1 MSEDRATLIFR
12 VNGLGLVHNE
22 VISEEE
28 AGEVYRKVERNMS
41 GQRR

>member
-1 MSEDRATLIFR
+1 VAEERAALIFR
-12 VNGLGLVHNE
+12 VNGLGLEHND

-28 AGEVYRKVERNMS
+28 AGEVYRKVERNIS